1 MSKKGKIKN
10 GKNKALHTN
19 LLKQK
24 KDKKREKEDARKAR
38 LKAIIKSA
46 KEE

>member
-10 GKNKALHTN
+10 GKNKALHTK

-24 KDKKREKEDARKAR
+24 KDKKREKEDAR